1 MIEHIALMKIREGHY
16 RDFCLKHLNI
26 PGLPALLQGTEEQ
39 RKTLFRNFEY
49 ALMELLMQEDAIMKV
64 MDENDNAKKSPCK
77 HFVNCHF
84 FDASGVT
91 CNDSRETAFCGTF
104 RELEKK

>member
-1 MIEHIALMKIREGHY
+1 MGSAMIEHIASMKIREGHY

-49 ALMELLMQEDAIMKV
+49 ALMELLMKERVIMEV
-64 MDENDNAKKSPCK
+64 MDEVEKAK
-77 HFVNCHF
+77 
-84 FDASGVT
+84 
-91 CNDSRETAFCGTF
+91 E
-104 RELEKK
+104 EKIT

>member
-1 MIEHIALMKIREGHY
+1 MIEHIASMKIREGHY

-49 ALMELLMQEDAIMKV
+49 ALMELLMKERVITKL
-64 MDENDNAKKSPCK
+64 MDER
-77 HFVNCHF
+77 
-84 FDASGVT
+84 
-91 CNDSRETAFCGTF
+91 DSV
-104 RELEKK
+104 EKKNNKI